1 MNKSNRWS
9 EDTKKK
15 VKRKE
20 KNGKKERQG
29 YYEKKFRGTAMCAIN
44 ERALNLN
51 K

>member
-1 MNKSNRWS
+1 MRTRKKSQ
-9 EDTKKK
+9 E
-15 VKRKE
+15 KRKE
-20 KNGKKERQG
+20 WKKERQG

>member
-1 MNKSNRWS
+1 MKWGH
-9 EDTKKK
+9 EKK

-20 KNGKKERQG
+20 KKRMEKKERQG